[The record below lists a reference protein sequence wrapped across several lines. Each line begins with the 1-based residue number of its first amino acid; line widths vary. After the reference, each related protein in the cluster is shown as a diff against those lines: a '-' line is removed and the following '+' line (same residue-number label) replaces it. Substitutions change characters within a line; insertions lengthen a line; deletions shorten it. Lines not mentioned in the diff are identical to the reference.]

1 MFLLA
6 SYLGEEEKFDRE
18 MIIDVLMNLS
28 VRYRSRL
35 PVISYALVTFCEMI
49 KSEREKEIASALL
62 QLKDDL
68 RV

>member
-28 VRYRSRL
+28 VRYRSRP